1 MPILTLL
8 KTRRA
13 SATAVILFTAAA
25 ILLSTS
31 PTLSFLHQR
40 THQKITITTTQ
51 SPLSPPLQM
60 AKSYGPQDAEIISS
74 NNNNNNNPNKNIK
87 AEFATL
93 LTTVV
98 AYSSSNQP
106 EELPSLL
113 ASNID
118 MILMAMNTNGL
129 IEQVI
134 QEDIQQQ
141 QQGTTSN
148 NSNNNNSNNN
158 GDRLE
163 ELSSAVNLILSFVET
178 FVEEAQSME
187 DVYKQLMGKIFAV
200 ITPNSNQQGSSSSSE
215 TTTAT
220 ATTTTASTSIGEA
233 ALEELLSNESE
244 AFTPGFLRHI
254 EGECN
259 RLASLPTIS
268 PQSSKLLEILRIIQT
283 RILEELGRGSIGE
296 GAIVLGQLLGYDDTK
311 ERLAVL
317 DAGLAVRGVEFARE
331 LKGLTSEALGGFQNV
346 QKKQQQ
352 QQGGAGGVD
361 PGLVRSVEEIDE
373 RIQQFID
380 KSSSFQ

>member
-40 THQKITITTTQ
+40 THQKIIITTTH

-74 NNNNNNNPNKNIK
+74 NNNNNNPNKNIK

-106 EELPSLL
+106 EQLPSLL

-148 NSNNNNSNNN
+148 NSNNSNNN

-200 ITPNSNQQGSSSSSE
+200 ITPNSNQQGSSSSETST
-215 TTTAT
+215 TTTA
-220 ATTTTASTSIGEA
+220 ASTSIGEA

-296 GAIVLGQLLGYDDTK
+296 GAIVIGQLLGYDDTK

>member
-1 MPILTLL
+1 
-8 KTRRA
+8 
-13 SATAVILFTAAA
+13 
-25 ILLSTS
+25 
-31 PTLSFLHQR
+31 
-40 THQKITITTTQ
+40 
-51 SPLSPPLQM
+51 M

-74 NNNNNNNPNKNIK
+74 NNNNNNPNKNIK

-141 QQGTTSN
+141 QEGTNNN
-148 NSNNNNSNNN
+148 NSNNNNNN

-200 ITPNSNQQGSSSSSE
+200 ITPNSNQQGSSSSE
-215 TTTAT
+215 TS
-220 ATTTTASTSIGEA
+220 ATTTTTAASTSIGEA

-296 GAIVLGQLLGYDDTK
+296 GAIVIGQLLGYDDTK

-352 QQGGAGGVD
+352 GGAGGVD